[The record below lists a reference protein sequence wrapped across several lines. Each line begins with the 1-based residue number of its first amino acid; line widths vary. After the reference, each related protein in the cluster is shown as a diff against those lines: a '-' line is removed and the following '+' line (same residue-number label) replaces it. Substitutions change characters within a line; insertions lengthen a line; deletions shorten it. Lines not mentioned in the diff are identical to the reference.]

1 MTGLD
6 KIIEDIQAES
16 LEAVA
21 RIQKE
26 ADEKEAK
33 IRKDAEDATKAAV
46 AKVEEDGEKA
56 VADRM
61 ARARSAADLLRRK
74 KLLSAKQTMI
84 AETIEEAKASILNL
98 PSDQYFDLLVKLA
111 GANALNKDGEVIL
124 SQKDLDRLPSDFES
138 RLQAAAKGAKLT
150 VSKKAA
156 PISGGFILN
165 YNGIE
170 ENCSLDAI
178 FAEKKE
184 ELQDKVRAILF
195 A

>member
-26 ADEKEAK
+26 ADEKEAS
-33 IRKDAEDATKAAV
+33 ILKDAEDAMKAAV

-56 VADRM
+56 VSDRN
-61 ARARSAADLLRRK
+61 ARAKSAAELLRRK
-74 KLLSAKQTMI
+74 KLLAAKQDMI
-84 AETIEEAKASILNL
+84 AETIDKAQESIRNL
-98 PSDQYFDLLVKLA
+98 PADQYFELLIRLA
-111 GANALNKDGEVIL
+111 AKNAQKKDGEVIL
-124 SQKDLDRLPSDFES
+124 SRKDLDRLPSDFES
-138 RLQAAAKGAKLT
+138 RLSAAAQGAKLT
-150 VSKKAA
+150 VSKKEA

-170 ENCSLDAI
+170 ENCSLEAI

-195 A
+195 D

>member
-6 KIIEDIQAES
+6 KIKEDIQAES

-26 ADEKEAK
+26 ADEKQAK
-33 IRKDAEDATKAAV
+33 IREDAENALKAAV

-56 VADRM
+56 VQDRS
-61 ARARSAADLLRRK
+61 ARAKSAADLLRRK
-74 KLLSAKQTMI
+74 KLLAAKQDMI
-84 AETIEEAKASILNL
+84 AETIVMAQESIKNL
-98 PSDQYFDLLVKLA
+98 PADQYFDLLVKLA
-111 GANALNKDGEVIL
+111 GKNALKQDGEVIL
-124 SQKDLDRLPSDFES
+124 SQKDLDRMPADFES
-138 RLQAAAKGAKLT
+138 RLSAASGAKLT
-150 VSKKAA
+150 VAKKTA

-170 ENCSLDAI
+170 ENCSLEAI